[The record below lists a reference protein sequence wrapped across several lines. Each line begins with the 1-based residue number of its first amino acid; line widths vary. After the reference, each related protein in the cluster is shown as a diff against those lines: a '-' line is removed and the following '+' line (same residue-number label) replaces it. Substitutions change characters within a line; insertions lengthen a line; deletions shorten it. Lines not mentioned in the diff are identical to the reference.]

1 MQGLVHGRV
10 DLQARQGGH
19 LLCEEG
25 QGSQQVRAYFLQA
38 NREALCL
45 DNGLGAAMEEDEEKM
60 ELVVIVYDLVLVENL
75 AKHKSIDGITIAEVD
90 SASGHLSH
98 ADLLDE
104 GEVFYVLDS
113 GGYDKDLQGDVLLI
127 RRGATQSPPL
137 RNQVLD

>member
-1 MQGLVHGRV
+1 M
-10 DLQARQGGH
+10 A
-19 LLCEEG
+19 C
-25 QGSQQVRAYFLQA
+25 
-38 NREALCL
+38 
-45 DNGLGAAMEEDEEKM
+45 AAMEEDEEKM

-137 RNQVLD
+137 RNQILD